1 MCIWPAGVK
10 GHLHF
15 VEDQLVPDAV
25 SADHALRD
33 LTVLPVYRQ
42 VQQPLLQGGL
52 GSALDLVG
60 SAGGREGVEICSVG
74 GGVWGRG
81 FSPCRRCG

>member
-1 MCIWPAGVK
+1 MVFMPVWPAGVK

-25 SADHALRD
+25 GADHALCD
-33 LTVLPVYRQ
+33 LTVLLVHRQ

-52 GSALDLVG
+52 GSTLDLEG
-60 SAGGREGVEICSVG
+60 QGRVSG
-74 GGVWGRG
+74 
-81 FSPCRRCG
+81 